1 MNFRMIRYIARR
13 SGYPLLLVGITGMT
27 LFSCSRSGQDEG
39 VYHIGVIAPL
49 TGEGAS
55 YGEAMKQG
63 IDLAIEQVN
72 ATGGVNGHHLQAV
85 YEDDKLSP
93 KEGISAFYKLTN
105 ASGVPVI
112 IGSAASKVTLSI
124 APMAEKAHIVLFS
137 SISTAD
143 ELKNAGDYIFRD
155 VPTNSM
161 QGKTAAAFVTDTLKA
176 SNVAIFYKNDDYGA
190 NLAASF
196 REEVKKHNMPTVF
209 DEAYDSQQKDFRNV
223 LSRLQGTKPAV
234 VFFPGNYQDNA
245 LILKQAREAG
255 IRVPFVGGDGAFS
268 EELIKIAG
276 DAAGNSYFTMMGIP
290 KSKVVNEFVAK
301 YTKTYGQKEPNV
313 FVYYAY
319 DALMM
324 VADAIKAGGYT
335 ADGIKGALYSLHHD
349 GLTGETHFDSLGEV
363 SKPYSIYTVR
373 GGKFA
378 LLDSRPST

>member
-1 MNFRMIRYIARR
+1 MNFRQIRDIARKAVL
-13 SGYPLLLVGITGMT
+13 PLLMAGVLGMMI
-27 LFSCSRSGQDEG
+27 SGCSRGPSDDA
-39 VYHIGVIAPL
+39 YRIGVIAPL

-63 IDLAIEQVN
+63 IDLAIEEVN
-72 ATGGVNGHHLQAV
+72 ASGGVNGHHLQAV
-85 YEDDKLSP
+85 YEDDKLES
-93 KEGISAFYKLTN
+93 KEGVAAFNKLVST
-105 ASGVPVI
+105 SKVPVI

-124 APMAEKAHIVLFS
+124 APMAEKSHVVLFS

-161 QGKTAAAFVTDTLKA
+161 QGKTAAAFVADNLKA
-176 SNVAIFYKNDDYGA
+176 PNVAILYKNDDYGA
-190 NLAASF
+190 NLAGSF
-196 REEVKKHNMPTVF
+196 REDVKKHNTPIVF

-223 LSRLQGTKPAV
+223 LSRLQSTKPAV

-255 IRVPFVGGDGAFS
+255 ISVPFVGGDGAFS

-290 KSKVVNEFVAK
+290 KSKTVEEFVAK
-301 YTKTYGQKEPNV
+301 YTAKYGKQEPNV

-335 ADGIKGALYSLHHD
+335 ADGIKTALYSLHHN

-373 GGKFA
+373 NGKFD
-378 LLDSRPST
+378 LLDWRPSS